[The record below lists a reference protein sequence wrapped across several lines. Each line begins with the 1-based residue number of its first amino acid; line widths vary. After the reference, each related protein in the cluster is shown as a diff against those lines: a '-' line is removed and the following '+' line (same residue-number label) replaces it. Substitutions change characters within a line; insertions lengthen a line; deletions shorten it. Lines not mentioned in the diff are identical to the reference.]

1 MIYYG
6 LGYYTTAAEEQW
18 VDRYVQK
25 YVRRVD
31 RNKMS
36 DYDLAK
42 KVHDDVCRA
51 TVYDMEM
58 DSRYDDYDYSAY
70 GCLYV
75 GRCVCQGYA
84 LAYYRLCRELG
95 LSVRFVYSDPHEG
108 CHAWNLVQVGGK
120 YYYVD
125 CTWDDTYHEGN
136 IVYNFFLK
144 NYTDLQAMDSDYHE
158 HRLDDGVYADAD
170 LTRIMWTGWPPAAMS
185 RCCPIWAMWWCA

>member
-1 MIYYG
+1 M
-6 LGYYTTAAEEQW
+6 
-18 VDRYVQK
+18 DRYVQN

-58 DSRYDDYDYSAY
+58 DSRYDDYDFSAY
-70 GCLYV
+70 GCLNV

-95 LSVRFVYSDPHEG
+95 LSVRFVYSDPHEAATPG
-108 CHAWNLVQVGGK
+108 
-120 YYYVD
+120 
-125 CTWDDTYHEGN
+125 TWYRWAANT
-136 IVYNFFLK
+136 
-144 NYTDLQAMDSDYHE
+144 
-158 HRLDDGVYADAD
+158 
-170 LTRIMWTGWPPAAMS
+170 IMWTALGTIPTMKAIS
-185 RCCPIWAMWWCA
+185 FITSS